1 MSDPGGSGLSPERIV
16 KFSGTAYH
24 EVGYFEPNSRCDR
37 KNVIKER
44 GGEQV
49 VGIGEDGRRG
59 AAARHE
65 ESEEGRLGS
74 LSG

>member
-1 MSDPGGSGLSPERIV
+1 
-16 KFSGTAYH
+16 
-24 EVGYFEPNSRCDR
+24 
-37 KNVIKER
+37 VIKER